1 MRERLYRSREERVLF
16 GVAGGVA
23 DWLDVDPALVR
34 IVFALL
40 VFAGGIGFFLYIVMA
55 IVVPEEPLSV
65 GAPPMPGDPAGSSAA
80 SATGVAPAGAQS
92 GMPGEPTGQ
101 AWVDARAARR
111 ATRRAQ
117 RAEADGRGVVI
128 FGAILIVVGAWFLI
142 RRYVPALDGDLL
154 GPIVLIAIGAL
165 LLGGAL
171 TRGGRGGSSSGQ
183 A

>member
-55 IVVPEEPLSV
+55 IVVPEEPSYL
-65 GAPPMPGDPAGSSAA
+65 GAPMPGDPTAAA
-80 SATGVAPAGAQS
+80 SAGTAAPAAAAPGAA
-92 GMPGEPTGQ
+92 GAPTGQ

-111 ATRRAQ
+111 AARRAG
-117 RAEADGRGVVI
+117 RAEGDGRGVVI

-142 RRYVPALDGDLL
+142 RKYVPALDGGLL
-154 GPIVLIAIGAL
+154 GPLVLIVIGAL

-171 TRGGRGGSSSGQ
+171 SRGGRGTPPAQG
-183 A
+183 

>member
-55 IVVPEEPLSV
+55 IVVPEEPSYV
-65 GAPPMPGDPAGSSAA
+65 GAPPIPGDPSAA
-80 SATGVAPAGAQS
+80 AFAETAPAAAAPGAA
-92 GMPGEPTGQ
+92 GAPTGQ

-111 ATRRAQ
+111 AARRAG
-117 RAEADGRGVVI
+117 RAEGDGRGVVI

-154 GPIVLIAIGAL
+154 GPLVLIVIGAL

-171 TRGGRGGSSSGQ
+171 SRGGRGTPPAQG
-183 A
+183 

>member
-55 IVVPEEPLSV
+55 IVVPEEPSYL
-65 GAPPMPGDPAGSSAA
+65 GAPPMPGDPSAA
-80 SATGVAPAGAQS
+80 ASVGTAAPAAAAPGAV
-92 GMPGEPTGQ
+92 GAPTGQ
-101 AWVDARAARR
+101 AWVDARAAHRAARR
-111 ATRRAQ
+111 AG
-117 RAEADGRGVVI
+117 RAEGDGRGVVI

-142 RRYVPALDGDLL
+142 QKYVPALDGDLL
-154 GPIVLIAIGAL
+154 GPLVLIVIGAL

-171 TRGGRGGSSSGQ
+171 TRGGRGTPPAEG
-183 A
+183 

>member
-55 IVVPEEPLSV
+55 IVVPEEPVYL
-65 GAPPMPGDPAGSSAA
+65 GAPPFPGDPVAGSSAPA
-80 SATGVAPAGAQS
+80 AAPSTAAAAPAA
-92 GMPGEPTGQ
+92 PEPTGQ
-101 AWVDARAARR
+101 AWVDARAVRRAARR
-111 ATRRAQ
+111 ARRA
-117 RAEADGRGVVI
+117 EGDGRGIVI

-154 GPIVLIAIGAL
+154 GPIVLIVIGAL

-171 TRGGRGGSSSGQ
+171 TRGGSGTPPAQ
-183 A
+183 G